1 MRSLAR
7 AVRETYVGELGKES
21 LEWRAHDDLSYKMS
35 VVLQCPVL
43 WVTRTD
49 LWASLTHCSLRLEDA
64 VRELNGFRTDERILF
79 MSLGQPC
86 CGTRRFPA
94 PAQDVLLFHFV
105 GPESQQH
112 EADT

>member
-1 MRSLAR
+1 M
-7 AVRETYVGELGKES
+7 
-21 LEWRAHDDLSYKMS
+21 
-35 VVLQCPVL
+35 
-43 WVTRTD
+43 
-49 LWASLTHCSLRLEDA
+49 SLTHCGPGLGDA
-64 VRELNGFRTDERILF
+64 VQELNGFQTGERVLF